1 MQSLINN
8 REEMVMK
15 FKRTDLCVF
24 VAGAML
30 AMSGTAAASGF
41 ALIEQSGSGLGNAYA
56 GGAASA
62 EDASTIFFNPAGMA
76 NIKGRQLVVA
86 AHAIKP
92 SAKFSNNG
100 SSAALGTDNGG
111 DAGSLALV
119 PNFYYV
125 ADINPQWK
133 YGVGMNS
140 PFGLKTEYSS
150 TWIGRNLAIKSDIQT
165 LNINP
170 SVSYKMNDRVSLG
183 VGINAQYAK
192 AELTKSGGALGEV
205 KVTGNDWAYGGNIGV
220 LVQANNDIRVGV
232 AYRSSIKH
240 TLKGDVTFSAASVY
254 NGTGSADLEVPG
266 SFSISFVDV
275 INPQWEVM
283 GDVTWTKWSSFKNLD
298 VTRTGGATF
307 PSEPTPLSHTAENWS
322 DTYRYSLGAT
332 HRYNDVWKARIGLA
346 FDQAPVSDQD
356 RTPRIPDNDRTW
368 LALGGQYKVSAVGML
383 DFGYAHLFVK
393 DSTLNQPVL
402 PGVDVVGN
410 YKSEV
415 DILSVQYT
423 YSF

>member
-1 MQSLINN
+1 MIPKSTKISML
-8 REEMVMK
+8 
-15 FKRTDLCVF
+15 

-30 AMSGTAAASGF
+30 AISGTAGASGF

-56 GGAASA
+56 GGAAGA

-76 NIKGRQLVVA
+76 NVKGRQFVVA

-92 SAKFSNNG
+92 SAKFTNNG
-100 SSAALGTDNGG
+100 SNGALGTDNGG
-111 DAGSLALV
+111 EAGSLALV

-125 ADINPQWK
+125 ADINQQWK
-133 YGVGMNS
+133 YGVGVNS

-150 TWIGRNLAIKSDIQT
+150 TWIGRNLAIKSDLQT

-170 SVSYKMNDRVSLG
+170 SVSFKVNDKLSLG
-183 VGINAQYAK
+183 VGVDAQYAK
-192 AELTKSGGALGEV
+192 AELTKSGNSLGEV
-205 KVTGNDWAYGGNIGV
+205 KVTGNDWAYGANFGA
-220 LVQANNDIRVGV
+220 LVQANEDIRVG
-232 AYRSSIKH
+232 ASYRTSVKH
-240 TLKGDVTFSAASVY
+240 TLKGDVTFSAAPLY
-254 NGTGSADLEVPG
+254 NGTGTADLEVPA
-266 SFSISFVDV
+266 SLSISFVDA

-298 VTRTGGATF
+298 VTRTSGAKF

-322 DTYRYSLGAT
+322 DTYRYSIGAT
-332 HRYNDVWKARIGLA
+332 HRYNDTWKARVGLA
-346 FDQAPVSDQD
+346 FDQSPVSDQY

-368 LALGGQYKVSAVGML
+368 LALGGQYKVSTESML

-393 DSTLNQPVL
+393 DSSLNQPVAT
-402 PGVDVVGN
+402 GVNVVGT
-410 YKSEV
+410 YKNNV
-415 DILSVQYT
+415 NIFSVQYA